1 MRKIGLYTPLI
12 VLVLVSFK
20 ASATHLR
27 AGDIT
32 LTRLSCSSYQY
43 TITVQVYS
51 KWGTHVKF
59 GGGTLNFG
67 DGSKPLITKSVL
79 NPPEIAQTDDGG
91 IGEVIYPVNHTFP
104 GPGVYTITYYEQN
117 RNSGI
122 LNIDNSVE
130 TPFFIQ
136 TQIVIDPLLGCDN
149 TPELLV
155 PPIDQGCT
163 GVAWFHNPDAF
174 DPDGDSL
181 SYELFV
187 PKQASGVDVS
197 GYVNPNA
204 EKFYTA
210 AGIPYSQGNELA
222 NGPPVFSIN
231 PVSGMIT
238 WDAPG
243 EAGEYN
249 IAFIIRKW
257 RKVADT
263 WVSLGYVHRDMQII
277 IKNCKN
283 ERPQLQTPPDICVLA
298 GTLVSQVIT
307 ATDPD
312 GSPVGGAR
320 GLGDSVKIQ
329 AYSEVFSVNPSPA
342 TISPGSAAPDL
353 PAWPPIFSSTRQ
365 ARIQIHWPTACKHV
379 KGQP

>member
-1 MRKIGLYTPLI
+1 MRKIGLYSLLI
-12 VLVLVSFK
+12 VLVFFSID
-20 ASATHLR
+20 ANATHLR

-43 TITVQVYS
+43 TITLHVYT
-51 KWGTHVKF
+51 KWGTPVKF

-67 DGSKPLITKSVL
+67 DGSKPLITQSRL

-104 GPGVYTITYYEQN
+104 GPGVYTITDYEQN

-163 GVAWFHNPDAF
+163 GVAWFHNPGAY

-187 PKQASGVDVS
+187 PKQASGIDVS
-197 GYVNPNA
+197 GYVNPNSK
-204 EKFYTA
+204 KFYND
-210 AGIPYSQGNELA
+210 YSKGHEKA
-222 NGPPVFSIN
+222 NGP
-231 PVSGMIT
+231 
-238 WDAPG
+238 
-243 EAGEYN
+243 
-249 IAFIIRKW
+249 
-257 RKVADT
+257 
-263 WVSLGYVHRDMQII
+263 
-277 IKNCKN
+277 
-283 ERPQLQTPPDICVLA
+283 
-298 GTLVSQVIT
+298 
-307 ATDPD
+307 
-312 GSPVGGAR
+312 
-320 GLGDSVKIQ
+320 
-329 AYSEVFSVNPSPA
+329 
-342 TISPGSAAPDL
+342 
-353 PAWPPIFSSTRQ
+353 
-365 ARIQIHWPTACKHV
+365 
-379 KGQP
+379 